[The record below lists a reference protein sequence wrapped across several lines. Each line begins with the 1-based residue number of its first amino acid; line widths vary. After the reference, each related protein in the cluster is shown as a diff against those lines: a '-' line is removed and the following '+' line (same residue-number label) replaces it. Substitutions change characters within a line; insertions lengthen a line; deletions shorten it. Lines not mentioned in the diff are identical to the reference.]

1 MADEPA
7 FTFPQPKVPDL
18 KAAIRRARIE
28 EAERSAASADLRAG
42 ELARLDLLREALV
55 PLYEQLPPGA
65 DMFDLALV
73 PGEKPRLFVDI
84 VAHVEMSRDG
94 KTYRLLQTLR
104 TGRMLLLET
113 GDPSAVVDA
122 VAAYLGRRLTERE
135 KALAADLLPPP
146 APQAEAPAAP
156 SASEPAAM
164 PAPRQPAPRVLR
176 QEEDEEPGARR
187 FSGGDVA
194 FMFLLGLILGAAAL
208 YGLGLLQ
215 ARGVAL
221 PFSLPSALSRIFP
234 GGGS

>member
-1 MADEPA
+1 LADEPA

-42 ELARLDLLREALV
+42 ELARLDMLREALV

-104 TGRMLLLET
+104 TGRMLLLEAA
-113 GDPSAVVDA
+113 DPDAVVDA
-122 VAAYLGRRLTERE
+122 VAGYLGRRLTERE
-135 KALAADLLPPP
+135 KALAVDPLPPP
-146 APQAEAPAAP
+146 AAAEPPAAPKPPEPAPAAP
-156 SASEPAAM
+156 
-164 PAPRQPAPRVLR
+164 APSSPRFVR
-176 QEEDEEPGARR
+176 EAEDEEERGRR
-187 FSGGDVA
+187 FSRGDVA
-194 FMFLLGLILGAAAL
+194 FMFLLGLILGAAGL
-208 YGLGLLQ
+208 YGVAVLQ
-215 ARGVAL
+215 ARGVTL
-221 PFSLPSALSRIFP
+221 PFGLTELLTQVFP
-234 GGGS
+234 AGRP

>member
-1 MADEPA
+1 LADEPA

-42 ELARLDLLREALV
+42 ELARLDMLREALV

-113 GDPSAVVDA
+113 ADPSAVVDA

-135 KALAADLLPPP
+135 KALAVDLLPPP
-146 APQAEAPAAP
+146 TSPPEAAPAATP
-156 SASEPAAM
+156 PEPAAAP
-164 PAPRQPAPRVLR
+164 PAPRFARADEA
-176 QEEDEEPGARR
+176 EEERARR

-208 YGLGLLQ
+208 YGIALLQ

-221 PFSLPSALSRIFP
+221 PFNLPAILSHILP

>member
-1 MADEPA
+1 LADEPA

-55 PLYEQLPPGA
+55 PLYDQLPPGA

-113 GDPSAVVDA
+113 ADPNAVVDA

-135 KALAADLLPPP
+135 KALAADLMP
-146 APQAEAPAAP
+146 APAVAPEAHKPAEPPVSQIPAAP
-156 SASEPAAM
+156 RAVPPEPEEAE
-164 PAPRQPAPRVLR
+164 RV
-176 QEEDEEPGARR
+176 RR

-208 YGLGLLQ
+208 YGVAVLQ

-221 PFSLPSALSRIFP
+221 PFNLPALLSHILP
-234 GGGS
+234 AGGS